1 MKKIYFL
8 ASELLL
14 SVSIFSMSTLCYA
27 NMTVYPM
34 ESGLDSNGTAQVRVL
49 SKSNETQY
57 IKIVTKQILRAAT
70 PKEYEVLAQPGL
82 QDSLVVTPEKFG
94 LAAGSQRII
103 RLISL
108 ILPEKETVWR
118 VYFEGVKSIENE
130 EHDPNTVGS
139 TIGINLVWGV
149 LVHVPPRIP
158 VIALSLNSATG
169 EVTNNGTQRVVIKQI
184 GFCSSVQ
191 QCRWEDH
198 AANIYPDESFYFSA
212 LKLVGNK
219 HDAELKI
226 RYVDWIKKSTAEY
239 IIRK

>member
-1 MKKIYFL
+1 MKNIYL
-8 ASELLL
+8 LVSKLLL
-14 SVSIFSMSTLCYA
+14 SIGMFSISTLCWA
-27 NMTVYPM
+27 NMVVYPM

-70 PKEYEVLAQPGL
+70 SNEYEVLAQPGL
-82 QDSLVVTPEKFG
+82 QDSLVVTPGKLG
-94 LAAGSQRII
+94 LAAGSQRVI

-118 VYFEGVKSIENE
+118 VYFEGVNSAENE
-130 EHDPNTVGS
+130 DSNPNTVGS
-139 TIGINLVWGV
+139 TVGINLVWGV

-169 EVTNNGTQRVVIKQI
+169 QVTNNGTQRVVIKQI
-184 GFCSSVQ
+184 GFCSAAQ

-198 AANIYPDESFYFSA
+198 TANIYPEENFYFSV
-212 LKLVGNK
+212 LKLTGNNT
-219 HDAELKI
+219 EIKI
-226 RYVDWIKKSTAEY
+226 RYVDWIKKKSAEY